1 MRVGRIR
8 VSGLGEGQ
16 LPLVA
21 RGYLRDQE
29 GRRLPSTIRQDS
41 TNQVHQQ
48 GDERCPRGPQGVIL
62 KMVVLKVS

>member
-29 GRRLPSTIRQDS
+29 GRRLRQQS
-41 TNQVHQQ
+41 GRTPTNQVHQQ
-48 GDERCPRGPQGVIL
+48 GDERCPRGPQGLIL

>member
-29 GRRLPSTIRQDS
+29 GRRQRQQSGRTPPTKFTSRAMRD
-41 TNQVHQQ
+41 VP
-48 GDERCPRGPQGVIL
+48 GD
-62 KMVVLKVS
+62 LKV